1 MPSQKPRIALTVPEE
16 INATLERLS
25 VLTGVP
31 KSKLIIEMLSE
42 YVPIL
47 ERTIEALQQIQDD
60 KANASTIAKQF
71 ANDLLLEGNEK
82 LGVIASEAKKL

>member
-1 MPSQKPRIALTVPEE
+1 MPSQKPRIALTVPEN

-31 KSKLIIEMLSE
+31 KSKLIIEMLEE

-47 ERTIEALQQIQDD
+47 ERTIDALQQIQDD